1 MITSMMKI
9 LTRLTVAVVCAL
21 ISFGCASSKFGR
33 AVDVTGVQ
41 EFEVD
46 GLQVLLKQSSESPVV
61 SALLYIR
68 GGSSAI
74 PASMPLTVE
83 SFALNVNAASG
94 TRSTPKA
101 VYRQKMLRMGSG
113 IGGQDSRDYSLML
126 MRSTREHFDT
136 TWKLFAEKVTA
147 PQFDPIEFANLK
159 KNVLLNIQAVSAN
172 PSGYSRF
179 LLDSLYFA
187 GHPYGRRTSAADVEQ
202 TTIPAMEQHMKELM
216 VKSRLALVVVGPVSR
231 EEITKKLREG
241 GFTSLPQGNYEE
253 KPLPVSAASQKPNV
267 VIVKSPRKLPTN
279 YVIGYFKMPRRGSP
293 DYYPYMRMRYF
304 LGGNIFN
311 TIRVEH
317 NLAYAPG
324 LDESEWEDPV
334 GVITF
339 ETAHVD
345 SAIQLVHKDIEFF
358 QTYVIKQALI
368 SGNVDMLATSIFM
381 EQETTQSQAEAIGEA
396 YVMTGDWRNAFLS
409 PDKLAAVTSQELN
422 LAAQKYLKNVNWL
435 VYGDSV
441 TVSTLR

>member
-1 MITSMMKI
+1 MMKI
-9 LTRLTVAVVCAL
+9 ITRVGVVIVCAL
-21 ISFGCASSKFGR
+21 VSFGCAASKFGR
-33 AVDVTGVQ
+33 SVDVVGVQ

-46 GLQVLLKQSSESPVV
+46 GLKVLLKQSSESPVV
-61 SALLYIR
+61 SAILYIQ
-68 GGSSAI
+68 GGTSAM
-74 PASMPLTVE
+74 PVTKPLTLE

-136 TWKLFAEKVTA
+136 TWKFFAEKVTT
-147 PQFDPIEFANLK
+147 PMFDQIEFANLK
-159 KNVLLNIQAVSAN
+159 KNALLNIQAVSAN
-172 PSGYSRF
+172 PAGYSRF
-179 LLDSLYFA
+179 LLDSIYYSD
-187 GHPYGRRTSAADVEQ
+187 HPYGRRTSAADINQ
-202 TTIPAMEQHMKELM
+202 TTIPAMEAHMKEIM

-231 EEITKKLREG
+231 EEITKKLRDHG
-241 GFTSLPQGNYEE
+241 MTALPEGNYVET
-253 KPLPVSAASQKPNV
+253 PLTPSVNSGKPNV

-279 YVIGYFKMPRRGSP
+279 YVIGYFKIPPRGSA

-311 TIRVEH
+311 RIRVEH
-317 NLAYAPG
+317 SLAYAPS

-345 SAIQLVHKDIEFF
+345 SAINLIYEDVDFF
-358 QTYVIKQALI
+358 QNYIIKPELI
-368 SGNVDMLATSIFM
+368 AGNVDMLATSIFM
-381 EQETTQSQAEAIGEA
+381 EQETSQSQAEAIGEA
-396 YVMTGDWRNAFLS
+396 YIMTGDWRNAFMS
-409 PDKLAAVTSQELN
+409 PERLASVSNQDLN
-422 LAAQKYLKNVNWL
+422 LAAKTYLKNFNWL
-435 VYGDSV
+435 VLGDSV
-441 TVSTLR
+441 SISQMR